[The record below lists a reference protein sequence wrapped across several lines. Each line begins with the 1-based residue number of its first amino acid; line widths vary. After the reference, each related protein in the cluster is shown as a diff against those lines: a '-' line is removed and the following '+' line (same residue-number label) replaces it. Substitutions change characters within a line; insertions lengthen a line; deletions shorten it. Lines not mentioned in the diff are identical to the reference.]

1 MIDLQHTVESLTDE
15 IGALVAE
22 RQRLR
27 TDGAPAEVLERN
39 RLAIAKAQQTLSE
52 LLIRRYRPSAAA

>member
-15 IGALVAE
+15 IGTLVAE

>member
-1 MIDLQHTVESLTDE
+1 MSQS
-15 IGALVAE
+15 GASYRAAGVDYDAL
-22 RQRLR
+22 
-27 TDGAPAEVLERN
+27 DSGK

>member
-1 MIDLQHTVESLTDE
+1 VIDLQHTVESLTDE
-15 IGALVAE
+15 IGTLVAE